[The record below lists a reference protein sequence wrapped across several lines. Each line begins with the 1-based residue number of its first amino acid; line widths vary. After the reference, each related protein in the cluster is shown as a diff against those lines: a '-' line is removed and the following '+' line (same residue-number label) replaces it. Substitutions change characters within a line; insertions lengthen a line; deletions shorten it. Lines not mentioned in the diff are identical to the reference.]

1 MTKNNDFELENG
13 SNDFFSMISGREYF
27 KQTYD
32 ILMDSDKFGKDDL
45 FNFLMN
51 FPNFIPKKGSC
62 KICSNSFKQFRF
74 NGTMV
79 QKLTRKSTGFF
90 EGI

>member
-1 MTKNNDFELENG
+1 MTKNNDFELKNG

-51 FPNFIPKKGSC
+51 FPNFIPILFLKFEVSMFVL
-62 KICSNSFKQFRF
+62 FK
-74 NGTMV
+74 
-79 QKLTRKSTGFF
+79 
-90 EGI
+90 